1 MQVRNYG
8 RLAGMRVCLC
18 SAAIAVLVCASEY
31 FLSPT
36 ISSTYTLT
44 PPQTTHTHH
53 HPTIKK
59 QINVANVDA
68 NGVYTQGDFK
78 TVALAG
84 YIRGKG
90 GADAALVEVVKAADL
105 EG

>member
-1 MQVRNYG
+1 
-8 RLAGMRVCLC
+8 MRVCFCVRQPLQSLSGAC
-18 SAAIAVLVCASEY
+18 IRF
-31 FLSPT
+31 FLSPKQAHLN
-36 ISSTYTLT
+36 S
-44 PPQTTHTHH
+44 PHHTHTHTH
-53 HPTIKK
+53 TLPK

-90 GADAALVEVVKAADL
+90 GADAALVEVVKAADI

>member
-1 MQVRNYG
+1 MEGLREDACVFVSG
-8 RLAGMRVCLC
+8 SHCSFCL
-18 SAAIAVLVCASEY
+18 SVYIFSLPPNNLHL
-31 FLSPT
+31 F
-36 ISSTYTLT
+36 LT
-44 PPQTTHTHH
+44 PPQTHVHT
-53 HPTIKK
+53 PPPNKK
-59 QINVANVDA
+59 NKINVANVDA

>member
-1 MQVRNYG
+1 
-8 RLAGMRVCLC
+8 
-18 SAAIAVLVCASEY
+18 
-31 FLSPT
+31 
-36 ISSTYTLT
+36 
-44 PPQTTHTHH
+44 
-53 HPTIKK
+53 
-59 QINVANVDA
+59 VDA